1 MTVIGCVHG
10 AWRGVVDM
18 LNDAARL
25 QQRDIEA
32 PTYEWCEQQWKA
44 GLSKRA
50 PAPAALPDWLRQELW
65 AAWRAEQARPRQMK
79 VNVSPD
85 GSAVVDLERYED
97 LLTVRA
103 LPDYRFVG
111 PASVRVDARDLAQVG
126 VAVPAPEVDLDVAP
140 HLFDYQDWVVRR
152 AFERERFAAF
162 MLTGLGKTA
171 VQLEWARQVATATD
185 GRVLIV
191 APLNICHQTIAE
203 AHRFYGDTL
212 AVLDATDRAALDG
225 WLAGGD
231 GVAITNYEKLDGTT
245 EPLDVA
251 GVVLDESS
259 MLRSIGGARK
269 WAVMHAFA
277 GVRYKLACS
286 ATPAPNDRSEYAQH
300 AVFLG
305 QVRATKEYLTAYFRN
320 DGHGNWV
327 FKTHGYGAW
336 VANLASW
343 AVFMHDPARWGF
355 EALPDMPELATA
367 YPPVALTGEQ
377 LERARGHE
385 TGEQSSMFGATPG
398 GITSRTKMQQIANG
412 YELVG
417 GRVETFPA
425 HKPGAAVDLV
435 RRHVDGGEQVIVWV
449 HHDHEGDQLSK
460 LLAAWAVDGVHLSGR
475 DSIPRRRQTI
485 EAFAAGDGP
494 RVLILKPAMFAMGLN
509 LQACTVQVFSSV
521 HDSFE
526 RFFQCVRRS
535 WRFGQHRPVSVYV
548 PLTGL
553 DEAINTNVM
562 AKQARFETDARAL
575 EDAVVAR
582 LRPRDTSEVRIVDT
596 TPKTEVDRT
605 DTDDWTLVLGDSVAH
620 MDTMAAASVDLTV
633 FSPPFPALFAY
644 SNELG
649 DVANVRGTAAD
660 TSEHRLV
667 WGWVAEKLLR
677 VVRPGRI
684 AAIHCKEII
693 QPANVHGHRWCYD
706 YPSEL
711 RAGMEAAGWHYH
723 RRVTIEKNP
732 QSEATRNKETSLLHV
747 TVRRNALAAMPQAG
761 EYLMVFTAPG
771 DAEIPVPVDL
781 SFEEWC
787 SWANSIWPDW
797 ATPTWRGIRE
807 TDVLNTAVAKET
819 PDERHVC
826 PLQLGLI
833 ERVVRLWSNP
843 GEVVFSPFAG
853 IGSELYV
860 ARQWGRR
867 SYGIELKESY
877 YRTAVRNLRQLDV
890 ELAQRNDMFAE
901 AGHVG

>member
-1 MTVIGCVHG
+1 
-10 AWRGVVDM
+10 
-18 LNDAARL
+18 
-25 QQRDIEA
+25 
-32 PTYEWCEQQWKA
+32 
-44 GLSKRA
+44 
-50 PAPAALPDWLRQELW
+50 
-65 AAWRAEQARPRQMK
+65 MK
-79 VNVSPD
+79 VTPHLD
-85 GSAVVDLERYED
+85 GTAVVDLERYED

-111 PASVRVDARDLAQVG
+111 PAAVRVDARDLAHVG
-126 VAVPAPEVDLDVAP
+126 VVVAPPEVDIETAP

-171 VQLEWARQVATATD
+171 VQLEWALQVARATA

-191 APLNICHQTIAE
+191 APLNICHQTISEAE
-203 AHRFYGDTL
+203 RFYGGRP
-212 AVLDATDRAALDG
+212 VLDATDREALDS
-225 WLAGGD
+225 WLAD
-231 GVAITNYEKLDGTT
+231 GTGLAITNYEKLDGVT
-245 EPLDVA
+245 EPLPVD

-327 FKTHGYGAW
+327 FKTHGYDAW

-355 EALPDMPELATA
+355 AALPDMPELRTE
-367 YPPVALTGEQ
+367 YPPVELTAEQ
-377 LERARGHE
+377 TARARAHE
-385 TGEQSSMFGATPG
+385 HGAQPSLFGATPG

-425 HKPGAAVDLV
+425 HKPGAVVDLV
-435 RRHVDGGEQVIVWV
+435 RRHVDAGEQVIVWV
-449 HHDHEGDQLSK
+449 HHDHEGDQLVR
-460 LLAAWAVDGVHLSGR
+460 LLGAWATETVHLSGR
-475 DSIPRRRQTI
+475 DTVARRRQVI
-485 EAFAAGDGP
+485 EAFAAGNGP
-494 RVLILKPAMFAMGLN
+494 QVLILKPAMFAMGLN

-535 WRFGQHRPVSVYV
+535 WRFGQYRPVTVYV

-582 LRPRDTSEVRIVDT
+582 LRPRDTSEVRTVDT

-605 DTDDWTLVLGDSVAH
+605 GTDDWTLVWGDSIAH
-620 MDTMAAASVDLTV
+620 MDTMPAASVDLAV

-644 SNELG
+644 SKELG

-667 WGWVAEKLLR
+667 WGWFADRLLR
-677 VVRPGRI
+677 LVRPGRI
-684 AAIHCKEII
+684 VAIHCKEII

-711 RAGMEAAGWHYH
+711 RQGMEDAGWHYH

-771 DAEIPVPVDL
+771 EAETPVPVDL
-781 SFEEWC
+781 SFEDWC
-787 SWANSIWPDW
+787 AWANSIWPDW
-797 ATPTWRGIRE
+797 AAPTWRGIRE
-807 TDVLNTAVAKET
+807 TEVLNTAVAKES

-843 GEVVFSPFAG
+843 GELVFSPFAG

-877 YRTAVRNLRQLDV
+877 YRTAVRNLRTLDA
-890 ELAQRNDMFAE
+890 EIAQDNPLFAE
-901 AGHVG
+901 AMDCRPDDEVTRIEWRYIDAGESTCPMCGRIWTVTPRADCLMPACGCYGHDASHRNPARPCQSCGINHAFTCELATS